1 MKKLIYTLAFVLI
14 VHCTFNIENCEAQWV
29 QMANGMGTENTI
41 YSFAVGGNNIFAG
54 AYEVTFDGSQ
64 FPSEFYFYRIEV
76 ADKTLNAGKIY
87 RTVKKMVL
95 IK

>member
-1 MKKLIYTLAFVLI
+1 MKKLIYTFAFVLI
-14 VHCTFNIENCEAQWV
+14 LHCTLKIDNCSAQWV
-29 QMANGMGTENTI
+29 QMSSGMGNASVPALA
-41 YSFAVGGNNIFAG
+41 YSGNNIFAG

-64 FPSEFYFYRIEV
+64 FPSGFYFYRIEV